1 MQSKLIL
8 IYILI
13 ALCSSDFVG
22 GQQDIEPKLH
32 LDFSNDFVEDL
43 FTHLAQSKFKL
54 ESDYVNRIKID
65 KEKLDHSML
74 YNNILADSFI
84 NLATNT
90 AHYLQ
95 NILKSQYTSNDV
107 ERSMNR
113 SITTLIQTFRIFAY
127 KALIVCD
134 DRQQLDELVQ
144 AMNRDIEIIIANLAK
159 QMIDLIPVS
168 VAQDFDK
175 IFGILQS
182 MFQFWANSLARSLVS
197 ND

>member
-1 MQSKLIL
+1 M
-8 IYILI
+8 
-13 ALCSSDFVG
+13 V
-22 GQQDIEPKLH
+22 
-32 LDFSNDFVEDL
+32 FVEDL

-95 NILKSQYTSNDV
+95 NILKSRYTSNDV

-127 KALIVCD
+127 KALIVC
-134 DRQQLDELVQ
+134 
-144 AMNRDIEIIIANLAK
+144 
-159 QMIDLIPVS
+159 
-168 VAQDFDK
+168 
-175 IFGILQS
+175 
-182 MFQFWANSLARSLVS
+182 
-197 ND
+197 